1 LWGVNKRPKIIS
13 GGLDASDKRGARSL
27 VTVDDDNARTV
38 GGMDLD
44 APMLRVDRLTVRF
57 GGVTALDD
65 VSFGVEPGSVCGL
78 IGPNGAGKTTLF
90 DCVSRLTRPQQG
102 RIEVDGHDL
111 LALAAHQVA
120 GLGVARTFQHL
131 GLFGSL
137 TVRENVML
145 GGHHAFRTG
154 FGAAALR
161 LPLVGREERAL
172 RRRADEVLERV
183 GLTHLAAQPA
193 VGLPYGT
200 LKRIEL
206 ARALGAAPRLLLL
219 DEPASGLSHGEV
231 DELAAVIA
239 AIRDQ
244 SNLTVLLVEHHMGL
258 VMRMSDKVVVL
269 DFGRKIAEGT
279 PAAVREDPEV
289 IRAYLGV
296 PA

>member
-1 LWGVNKRPKIIS
+1 
-13 GGLDASDKRGARSL
+13 
-27 VTVDDDNARTV
+27 
-38 GGMDLD
+38 MDPD

-90 DCVSRLTRPQQG
+90 DCVSRLTRPRQG
-102 RIEVDGHDL
+102 RIEVDGRDL
-111 LALAAHQVA
+111 LALAPHQVA

-145 GGHHAFRTG
+145 GGHHACRAG
-154 FGAAALR
+154 FTAAALR

-183 GLTHLAAQPA
+183 GLTHLAARPA

-200 LKRIEL
+200 LKRVEL

-231 DELAAVIA
+231 DGLAGVIA
-239 AIRDQ
+239 AIREDGD
-244 SNLTVLLVEHHMGL
+244 LTVLLVEHHMGL

-279 PAAVREDPEV
+279 PAAVREDPDV
-289 IRAYLGV
+289 VRAYLGV

>member
-1 LWGVNKRPKIIS
+1 
-13 GGLDASDKRGARSL
+13 
-27 VTVDDDNARTV
+27 
-38 GGMDLD
+38 MDLD

-65 VSFGVEPGSVCGL
+65 VSFGVEGGSVCGL

-102 RIEVDGHDL
+102 RIEVDGRDL

-183 GLTHLAAQPA
+183 GLTHLAARPA

-289 IRAYLGV
+289 VRAYLGV

>member
-1 LWGVNKRPKIIS
+1 
-13 GGLDASDKRGARSL
+13 
-27 VTVDDDNARTV
+27 
-38 GGMDLD
+38 MDLD

-102 RIEVDGHDL
+102 RIEVDGRDL
-111 LALAAHQVA
+111 LALAAYQVA

-172 RRRADEVLERV
+172 RRRADEVLDRL
-183 GLTHLAAQPA
+183 GLTQLAARPA

-289 IRAYLGV
+289 VRAYLGV